1 MQCFHF
7 YRKEEKMHAIFQ
19 TIAPR
24 YNCLNRMISFFHDQY
39 WRRKAVEQANFPPQA
54 KLLDVCCGT
63 GRLTQE
69 LLRHGGE
76 ESRITGLDF
85 SANMLREAEANLR
98 YHPQC
103 RQVSWVHG
111 NALHLPFADASF
123 DGVSI
128 AFGLY
133 SVAGTEQVLQEML
146 RVLRPGGKLLL
157 LELSQPADTALT
169 PLFHFYFEHILPL
182 AGSLYL
188 GLPVTFQRWLPESLH
203 TLPSGEAISQSLDQL
218 GAATISGKNLTNG
231 IVSIVTAVKSE
242 V

>member
-39 WRRKAVEQANFPPQA
+39 WRRKAVEQANFAPHA
-54 KLLDVCCGT
+54 KLLDICCGT

-69 LLRHGGE
+69 LLRHCDETG
-76 ESRITGLDF
+76 RITGLDF

-98 YHPQC
+98 YHPRC

-133 SVAGTEQVLQEML
+133 SLAGTEQALREML

-157 LELSQPADTALT
+157 LELSQPSDTFLT
-169 PLFHFYFEHILPL
+169 PLFHFYFEHVLPL

-188 GLPVTFQRWLPESLH
+188 GLPITFQRWLPESLH
-203 TLPSGEAISQSLDQL
+203 TLPSGGALSQILSQL
-218 GAATISGKNLTNG
+218 GAAAISGKSLTNG

>member
-19 TIAPR
+19 SIAPR

-39 WRRKAVEQANFPPQA
+39 WRRKAVEQADFPPQA

-69 LLRHGGE
+69 LLRRCDKSG
-76 ESRITGLDF
+76 SITGLDF

-98 YHPQC
+98 YHPRC
-103 RQVSWVHG
+103 RQVSWIHG

-133 SVAGTEQVLQEML
+133 SVAGTEQALREML

-157 LELSQPADTALT
+157 LELSQPSDTFLT
-169 PLFHFYFEHILPL
+169 PLFHFYFEHVLPL

-188 GLPVTFQRWLPESLH
+188 GLPITFQRWLPESLH
-203 TLPSGEAISQSLDQL
+203 TLPSGGAISQILSQL
-218 GAATISGKNLTNG
+218 GAAAISGKSLTNG

>member
-19 TIAPR
+19 AIAPR

-69 LLRHGGE
+69 LLRHCDAEG
-76 ESRITGLDF
+76 RLTGLDF
-85 SANMLREAEANLR
+85 SANMLREAEGNLR
-98 YHPQC
+98 YHP
-103 RQVSWVHG
+103 RFNQVSWVHG
-111 NALHLPFADASF
+111 NVLHLPFDDASF

-133 SVAGTEQVLQEML
+133 SIAGMEQALQEML

-157 LELSQPADTALT
+157 LELSQPSDTFLT

-182 AGSLYL
+182 VGSLYL
-188 GLPVTFQRWLPESLH
+188 SFPITFQRWLPESLH
-203 TLPSGEAISQSLDQL
+203 TLPSREAISQVLEQL
-218 GAATISGKNLTNG
+218 GAVDSSWKSLTNG
-231 IVSIVTAVKSE
+231 MVTIGTAVKSE

>member
-19 TIAPR
+19 SIAPR

-39 WRRKAVEQANFPPQA
+39 WRRKAVEQADFPPQA

-69 LLRHGGE
+69 LLRHCDEIG
-76 ESRITGLDF
+76 RITGLDF
-85 SANMLREAEANLR
+85 STNMLREAEANLR
-98 YHPQC
+98 YHPRC

-111 NALHLPFADASF
+111 NVLHLPFGDASF

-133 SVAGTEQVLQEML
+133 SVAGTEQALREML

-157 LELSQPADTALT
+157 LELSQPSDTFLT
-169 PLFHFYFEHILPL
+169 PLFHFYFEHVLPL

-203 TLPSGEAISQSLDQL
+203 TLPSGEAISQILDQL

>member
-19 TIAPR
+19 SIAPR

-39 WRRKAVEQANFPPQA
+39 WRRKAVEQADFPPQA

-69 LLRHGGE
+69 LLRHCSADGCV
-76 ESRITGLDF
+76 TGLDF

-98 YHPQC
+98 YHP
-103 RQVSWVHG
+103 RFSQVSWVHG
-111 NALHLPFADASF
+111 NVLHLPFGDASF

-133 SVAGTEQVLQEML
+133 SVAGTEQALREML

-157 LELSQPADTALT
+157 LELSQPSDTFLT
-169 PLFHFYFEHILPL
+169 PLFHFYFEHVLPL

-203 TLPSGEAISQSLDQL
+203 TLPSGEAISQILDQL

>member
-39 WRRKAVEQANFPPQA
+39 WRRKAVEQANFAPHA
-54 KLLDVCCGT
+54 KLLDICCGT

-69 LLRHGGE
+69 LLRHCDETG
-76 ESRITGLDF
+76 RITGLDF

-98 YHPQC
+98 YHPRC

-111 NALHLPFADASF
+111 NVLHLPFGDASF

-133 SVAGTEQVLQEML
+133 SVAGTEQALREML

-157 LELSQPADTALT
+157 LELSQPSDTFLT
-169 PLFHFYFEHILPL
+169 PLFHFYFEHVLPL

-203 TLPSGEAISQSLDQL
+203 TLPSGEAISQILDQL

>member
-7 YRKEEKMHAIFQ
+7 YRKEKKMHAIFQ
-19 TIAPR
+19 SIAPR

-39 WRRKAVEQANFPPQA
+39 WRRKAVEQADFPPQA

-69 LLRHGGE
+69 LLRHCSADGCV
-76 ESRITGLDF
+76 TGLDF

-98 YHPQC
+98 YHP
-103 RQVSWVHG
+103 RFSQVSWVHG
-111 NALHLPFADASF
+111 NVLHLPFGDASF

-133 SVAGTEQVLQEML
+133 SVAGTEQALREML

-157 LELSQPADTALT
+157 LELSQPSDTFLT
-169 PLFHFYFEHILPL
+169 PLFHFYFEHVLPL

-203 TLPSGEAISQSLDQL
+203 TLPSGEAISQILDQL

>member
-39 WRRKAVEQANFPPQA
+39 WRRKAVEQANFAPHA
-54 KLLDVCCGT
+54 KLLDICCGT

-69 LLRHGGE
+69 LLRHCDETG
-76 ESRITGLDF
+76 RITGLDF

-98 YHPQC
+98 YHPRC

-133 SVAGTEQVLQEML
+133 SVAGTEQALREML

-157 LELSQPADTALT
+157 LELSQPSDTFLT
-169 PLFHFYFEHILPL
+169 PLFHFYFEHVLPL

-188 GLPVTFQRWLPESLH
+188 GLPITFQRWLPESLH
-203 TLPSGEAISQSLDQL
+203 TLPSGGALSQILSLL
-218 GAATISGKNLTNG
+218 GAAAIYGKSLTNG

>member
-39 WRRKAVEQANFPPQA
+39 WRRKAVEQANFAPHA
-54 KLLDVCCGT
+54 KLLDICCGT

-69 LLRHGGE
+69 LLRHCDETG
-76 ESRITGLDF
+76 RITALDF

-98 YHPQC
+98 YHPRC

-133 SVAGTEQVLQEML
+133 SLAGTEQALREML

-157 LELSQPADTALT
+157 LELSQPSDTFLT
-169 PLFHFYFEHILPL
+169 PLFHFYFEHVLPL

-188 GLPVTFQRWLPESLH
+188 GLPITFQRWLPESLH
-203 TLPSGEAISQSLDQL
+203 TLPSGGALSQILSQL
-218 GAATISGKNLTNG
+218 GAAAISGKSLTNG